1 MAAEDFKTLREVGIA
16 IEGIKG
22 RLNLMAGV
30 FAVSVLIGVG
40 ALGYVANRVN
50 TVAEDVAEMKGQLAG
65 VSQQLASIK
74 AGVEALQSLECSRT
88 ELHQHHKIYALP
100 IRIPVRKTSTP
111 PTAIWP
117 QRAGTACPYSG
128 SGSRRS
134 PTAR

>member
-1 MAAEDFKTLREVGIA
+1 MDCLLRTSSFIAIVAEWLLRISRRFARSEIA

-50 TVAEDVAEMKGQLAG
+50 TVAEGVAEMKGQLAG

-74 AGVEALQSLECSRT
+74 AGVEALQSPR
-88 ELHQHHKIYALP
+88 Q
-100 IRIPVRKTSTP
+100 
-111 PTAIWP
+111 
-117 QRAGTACPYSG
+117 QN
-128 SGSRRS
+128 
-134 PTAR
+134 